1 MVCIAYIYSKAA
13 MVQVTIPFLSQK
25 MRLLR
30 SLPHLSALPLE
41 PPHSLLLPLHIN

>member
-1 MVCIAYIYSKAA
+1 
-13 MVQVTIPFLSQK
+13 MVQVKLPSLSPK

-41 PPHSLLLPLHIN
+41 PPHSLLLPLHIKWDMMNQFTRIQ